1 MDSSTE
7 ANERFDN
14 TYLWGD
20 APSLFDPE
28 EASCACADREGFP
41 DLRSD
46 RCGHLISLLQQ
57 SSAPATN
64 FVVEVCRENK
74 AQIYSSRQTLAA
86 VSRAH
91 LPPTSAPHRD
101 NKWVNSPQGDL
112 AVDCTQ
118 CPNQQRQRPTLS
130 LLWRLSTAGLPRT
143 HPTLEGTELS
153 PHRDKYTLWVLIC
166 LPRTQCFCQPC
177 HLGT

>member
-1 MDSSTE
+1 MSKG
-7 ANERFDN
+7 
-14 TYLWGD
+14 LWGW
-20 APSLFDPE
+20 AQSVKMFTSHMNAHQNPCPE
-28 EASCACADREGFP
+28 HGYPWYPVDSVR
-41 DLRSD
+41 R
-46 RCGHLISLLQQ
+46 LLSHQCLHTG
-57 SSAPATN
+57 PTCKVATWA
-64 FVVEVCRENK
+64 VE
-74 AQIYSSRQTLAA
+74 
-86 VSRAH
+86 
-91 LPPTSAPHRD
+91 APHGN

-143 HPTLEGTELS
+143 HPTLEGTELP